1 MKVYAVGVGP
11 GDPELVTVKAAKLLS
26 EAGVVVVP
34 FSSNKVASLAERVI
48 SPYVRGKIVRVKLPM
63 RREVEE
69 EELNTI
75 ANSLC
80 SELKDFKEAVYVTLG
95 DPTLY
100 STVFRLIDRM
110 PCMEEKELVPG
121 VTSFTACASRA
132 SMSLALGGD
141 AVAVVPAD
149 RRDVLSK
156 AVGVFETIVIM
167 KGSMGLRESMRLLEG
182 YDVIY
187 ARRCFM
193 DEETLGKEIVEEDY
207 FSMLIARVRKDA
219 KR

>member
-1 MKVYAVGVGP
+1 
-11 GDPELVTVKAAKLLS
+11 
-26 EAGVVVVP
+26 
-34 FSSNKVASLAERVI
+34 
-48 SPYVRGKIVRVKLPM
+48 
-63 RREVEE
+63 
-69 EELNTI
+69 
-75 ANSLC
+75 
-80 SELKDFKEAVYVTLG
+80 
-95 DPTLY
+95 LY

-110 PCMEEKELVPG
+110 SCVEEKELVPG